1 MIVQFS
7 VKNYKIFER
16 EAKISFVASKYYMEK
31 ADQNVVDFPKF
42 GLKLLKSAV
51 IYGANA
57 SGKTKL
63 FESMD
68 FFKKFILASAKETQI
83 KEPIPV
89 DPFRL
94 SDETIENPSVFEMIF
109 IHKNEMYRY
118 GFEVTAEK
126 VKSEWLFYRPHKR
139 EMELF
144 TRTEQH
150 FEIHKTLFNVQDLVD
165 RKRIRHNALML
176 STAAAWNEDT
186 ATTVVSWFKEHLNII
201 SGLREQQYMSYSIS
215 QLRHEKT
222 KNEMLKLIQNADLGI
237 EDLKARIIEMIDL
250 KKEISEELIHLLKI
264 KGTEGAEWASDVVT
278 THRKFNKNKV
288 FTGLTHF
295 SMDADESSGT
305 KKYFALSGPIL
316 ETLKNGEI
324 LIMDELDAKLHPNL
338 THKLIELF
346 HSKNHNSLNAQL
358 LFNTHNT
365 NLLDFELF
373 RRDQIW
379 FTEKDRYGSATL
391 YSLSDIKGVR
401 KSDPLEKNYMEGRYG
416 AIPFLNGFNE
426 SFNSQL

>member
-16 EAKISFVASKYYMEK
+16 EAKMSFVASKYYTENVEN
-31 ADQNVVDFPKF
+31 NVVDFPKF

-68 FFKKFILASAKETQI
+68 FFKKFILASAKESQI
-83 KEPIPV
+83 KERIPV

-94 SDETIENPSVFEMIF
+94 SGETIESPSVFEMIF
-109 IHKNEMYRY
+109 IHNNEMYRY
-118 GFEVTAEK
+118 GFEVTTEK
-126 VKSEWLFYRPHKR
+126 VMSEWLFYRPHKR

-150 FEIHKTLFNVQDLVD
+150 FEIHKTLFKVQDLVD

-201 SGLREQQYMSYSIS
+201 SGLREQQYMGYSMS
-215 QLRHEKT
+215 QLRNEQT
-222 KNEMLKLIQNADLGI
+222 KNEMLRFIQNADLGI
-237 EDLKARIIEMIDL
+237 EDLKARIIEMADL
-250 KKEISEELIHLLKI
+250 RREMSEELIHLLKI
-264 KGTEGAEWASDVVT
+264 KGTEGTEWASNVIT
-278 THRKFNKNKV
+278 SHRKYNKNKV
-288 FTGLTHF
+288 FTGLAHF
-295 SMDADESSGT
+295 SMDEDESSGT

-316 ETLKNGEI
+316 ETLNHGEI
-324 LIMDELDAKLHPNL
+324 LIIDELDAKLHPNL

-379 FTEKDRYGSATL
+379 FTEKDRYGGASL
-391 YSLSDIKGVR
+391 YALSDIKGVR
-401 KSDPLEKNYMEGRYG
+401 KSDPLEKNYREGRYG
-416 AIPFLNGFNE
+416 AIPFLSGFNK
-426 SFNSQL
+426 SFHSQP